1 MRNRS
6 EKSITSLSF
15 ENFEGLITINLL
27 KSFRFVEVFTSN
39 KTQTN
44 RSNRWKPVDISKYTV
59 FLNYAAQKKPTS
71 DVLKLIDE
79 LIDADR
85 INPDDAD
92 QLKREIGSFINT
104 LNPKELRFY
113 NAYES
118 LSGSL
123 TDNLQVS
130 IAGPDDDE
138 ILVLKTTARD
148 YLFRNLRFKNVLVNL
163 DSDKTKFVFPV
174 TIYLPVRTYYL
185 TFVIFSMCFIRSTTR
200 NSQHDRLFDS

>member
-1 MRNRS
+1 M
-6 EKSITSLSF
+6 
-15 ENFEGLITINLL
+15 
-27 KSFRFVEVFTSN
+27 FTAH

-79 LIDADR
+79 LIEADR

-92 QLKREIGSFINT
+92 QLKREVGSFINT

-174 TIYLPVRTYYL
+174 TIYLPVRAYYYY
-185 TFVIFSMCFIRSTTR
+185 FCYS
-200 NSQHDRLFDS
+200 FDVFY